1 MKRLYSFKYAFAG
14 LLCFFRKDSN
24 GQLELLAAIVVVAA
38 GCFFHISNLE
48 WLAVLLCIGSVLT
61 LEMIN
66 TSIEKLCDM
75 VQPEYHPQIK
85 TIKDIAAAAVL
96 LAAVVSLVIGIIIF
110 YPHIIL
116 LF

>member
-1 MKRLYSFKYAFAG
+1 MKRLYAFKYAFTG
-14 LLCFFRKDSN
+14 IVSFFKKDIN
-24 GQLELLAAIVVVAA
+24 GQLELMAAIVAIAA
-38 GCFFHISNLE
+38 GWFFHISGLQ
-48 WLAVLLCIGSVLT
+48 WVTVLLCTGSVLT

-75 VQPEYHPQIK
+75 IQPEYHPQIK
-85 TIKDIAAAAVL
+85 IIKDVAAGAVL
-96 LAAVVSLVIGIIIF
+96 LSAVVSLVIGIIIF